1 MNEEI
6 MKQLQRLEKMIV
18 DGDKATEEKLKKY
31 IKEQGK
37 PKAVKTTKKDGD

>member
-6 MKQLQRLEKMIV
+6 MKQLQRLEKMIIE
-18 DGDKATEEKLKKY
+18 GDKATEEKIKKY

-37 PKAVKTTKKDGD
+37 TKAVKTTKKDGD